1 MRGWRVESCELR
13 GGMVEGRR
21 GPGRAS
27 TTAGRETD
35 RQTESRGRE
44 GRRERGRVGTRPG
57 RPQMSNYSND
67 DSNPS
72 LLLAHPRV
80 SRVPCPVQACDMQK
94 IELKNCAR
102 QPGRRAGNTHRRR
115 TGHTPERY
123 NANAKGGEGEGAR
136 GRVTG
141 RRGTGKRRGATPR

>member
-1 MRGWRVESCELR
+1 MERWKVDEAWAGPAQQPAERQT
-13 GGMVEGRR
+13 GRR
-21 GPGRAS
+21 KG
-27 TTAGRETD
+27 E
-35 RQTESRGRE
+35 RGE

-123 NANAKGGEGEGAR
+123 NANAKGGGGEGAR

-141 RRGTGKRRGATPR
+141 GRGTGKRRGATPR